1 MLPIFCV
8 TTCHSLFCNALYLYN
23 LKVLKMILNII
34 RRAETET
41 TTGAGE
47 AETRETEAAGGTAE
61 TEGGETGGGGEEG
74 GKERGGGEGA
84 T

>member
-1 MLPIFCV
+1 MLPIF
-8 TTCHSLFCNALYLYN
+8 CHSLFCNALYLYN
-23 LKVLKMILNII
+23 PKVLKLILNII

-41 TTGAGE
+41 RTGAGE

-74 GKERGGGEGA
+74 EKERGGGEGA